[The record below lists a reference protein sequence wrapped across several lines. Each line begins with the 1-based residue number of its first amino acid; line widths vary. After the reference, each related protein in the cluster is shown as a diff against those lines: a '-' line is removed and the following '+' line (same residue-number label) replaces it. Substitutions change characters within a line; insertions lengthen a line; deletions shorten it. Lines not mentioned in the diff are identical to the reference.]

1 MVYQHC
7 SMPLQ
12 TWSTTT
18 VACHHR
24 YGLSQIPG
32 CHLPG
37 GLLLRLRLFPLGD
50 LVPTTMPF
58 IGPAVSSAMRFF
70 RAGVGVTF
78 SSFLVLLNS
87 RLGWRAR
94 YLRVNLHCSLASAQK
109 ASGLFKNY
117 KTTLAHATDLATSHG
132 CVHGANSEAFITH
145 TSSQTVYAHCR
156 HAG

>member
-1 MVYQHC
+1 MVYHNC
-7 SMPLQ
+7 SMPPQ
-12 TWSTTT
+12 TWSTTS

-50 LVPTTMPF
+50 LVPATMPF

-70 RAGVGVTF
+70 RAGVGFTF
-78 SSFLVLLNS
+78 SSFLVLLNG

-94 YLRVNLHCSLASAQK
+94 YLRVKLHRSLASAQK
-109 ASGLFKNY
+109 ASGMFIKQ
-117 KTTLAHATDLATSHG
+117 LAHATDLATSYG
-132 CVHGANSEAFITH
+132 CVHGVHSEAFITH
-145 TSSQTVYAHCR
+145 ASISSL
-156 HAG
+156 